1 MNPLSLDR
9 KTMTAPLTGKGVEIG
24 AGNLPMV
31 FENEV
36 QITYIDNN
44 SQEELQK
51 IFPEIDYPQLGKVV
65 IGNSD
70 DPLNLESDSHD
81 FLVSA
86 HVIEHLKN
94 PFKSLEHWCKVVKEG
109 GYLYII
115 FPNRNDCFDKGRP
128 YTTVSHLAEEYTLDN
143 KSDPMKQNLINH
155 LREHYGNADFKGKE
169 HLMDKEIDYA
179 HQISI
184 GVAHYH
190 VFGVINSYEF
200 FEYSR
205 EQLKFPLKIL
215 ELQYKM
221 GEIRYLL
228 QKTPVS
234 E

>member
-9 KTMTAPLTGKGVEIG
+9 KKMTVLLAGKGVEIG

-31 FENEV
+31 FGNEV
-36 QITYIDNN
+36 EITYIDKN
-44 SQEELQK
+44 SQEKLQE

-70 DPLNLESDSHD
+70 DPLNLESNSYN

-94 PFKSLEHWCKVVKEG
+94 PFKSLQHWCKVVKEE
-109 GYLYII
+109 GYIYII
-115 FPNRNDCFDKGRP
+115 FPNRDDCFDKGRP
-128 YTTVSHLAEEYTLDN
+128 YTAVSHLVQEYKLDN
-143 KSDPMKQNLINH
+143 NSAQMNRNLINH
-155 LREHYGNADFKGKE
+155 LREHYGNTDFKGKE
-169 HLMDKEIDYA
+169 HLMDKEIDYEY
-179 HQISI
+179 QVNI

-205 EQLKFPLKIL
+205 EHLNFPLKII
-215 ELQYKM
+215 ELQYAM

-228 QKTPVS
+228 QKIIP
-234 E
+234 